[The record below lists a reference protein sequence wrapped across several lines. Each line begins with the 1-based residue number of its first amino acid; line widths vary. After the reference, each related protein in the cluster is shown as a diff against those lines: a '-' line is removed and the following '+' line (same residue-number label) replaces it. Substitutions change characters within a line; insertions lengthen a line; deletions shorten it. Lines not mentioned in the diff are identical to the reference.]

1 MRKLLLTA
9 VLLATASVGWGKPLY
24 SVGKL
29 DLYIPGA
36 ETSAAY
42 IIDFVRDPEGKQGHL
57 VGIETPILRWD
68 KHWILTAGGAT
79 NVESDGESTRGVV
92 FGGLG
97 YTFNL
102 LLKQLSI
109 GYALGRD
116 FDAGKW
122 ISGVKAN
129 WVLWEFGGE

>member
-1 MRKLLLTA
+1 MRKILLTA
-9 VLLATASVGWGKPLY
+9 ALLVTASVAWGKPLY
-24 SVGKL
+24 SVGKF

-36 ETSAAY
+36 ETSATY

-57 VGIETPILRWD
+57 IGVETPIVSWD
-68 KHWILTAGGAT
+68 KHWYLTAGGAT
-79 NVESDGESTRGVV
+79 NVDSDADSTRGVV

-97 YTFNL
+97 YSFNF
-102 LLKQLSI
+102 LLKPLSI

-116 FDAGKW
+116 LDIGKW